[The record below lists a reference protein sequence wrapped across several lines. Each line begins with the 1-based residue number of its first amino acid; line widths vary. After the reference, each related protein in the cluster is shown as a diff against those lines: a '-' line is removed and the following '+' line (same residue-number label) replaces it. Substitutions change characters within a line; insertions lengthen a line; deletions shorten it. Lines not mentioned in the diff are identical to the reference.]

1 MNRVMKINTKFIDA
15 ISNYVSDMKQ
25 CNDKVTVN
33 VPEVFTFF
41 PAYCKQIET
50 TLDSLLFISGYNT
63 ASYRMEII
71 HIFTVDYTLN
81 IIEDKINDI
90 LYSDRIWGSKD
101 TKILEAVHDLK
112 RMLYLTALFRNYCY
126 CNSKK
131 NEIAIEE

>member
-1 MNRVMKINTKFIDA
+1 MNRVMRVNSEFIDA
-15 ISNYVSDMKQ
+15 ITNYVFDMKQ

-33 VPEVFTFF
+33 IPEVFTFF
-41 PAYCKQIET
+41 PSYCKQIET

-71 HIFTVDYTLN
+71 HIFTVDYNLN

-101 TKILEAVHDLK
+101 TKILEAVCDLK
-112 RMLYLTALFRNYCY
+112 RMVYLTELFRNYCY

-131 NEIAIEE
+131 EK

>member
-1 MNRVMKINTKFIDA
+1 MNRVMRINREFIDA

-33 VPEVFTFF
+33 IPEVFTFF
-41 PAYCKQIET
+41 PSYCKQIET

-71 HIFTVDYTLN
+71 HIFTIDYNLN

-101 TKILEAVHDLK
+101 AKILEAVHDLK
-112 RMLYLTALFRNYCY
+112 RMIYLTELFRNYCY

-131 NEIAIEE
+131 GGNKE

>member
-1 MNRVMKINTKFIDA
+1 MNRVMRINREFIDA

-41 PAYCKQIET
+41 PSCCKQIET
-50 TLDSLLFISGYNT
+50 TLDSLLFICSHNT
-63 ASYRMEII
+63 ASYTMEII
-71 HIFTVDYTLN
+71 HISLIDYNLN
-81 IIEDKINDI
+81 ITKDKINAI

-101 TKILEAVHDLK
+101 TNILEVVHDLR
-112 RMLYLTALFRNYCY
+112 RMLYLTELFRNYCY

-131 NEIAIEE
+131 LK

>member
-1 MNRVMKINTKFIDA
+1 MNRVIRINREFIDA
-15 ISNYVSDMKQ
+15 ISNYVFDMKQ

-41 PAYCKQIET
+41 PSCCKQIET
-50 TLDSLLFISGYNT
+50 TLDSLLFICGYNT
-63 ASYRMEII
+63 ASYKMEII
-71 HIFTVDYTLN
+71 HIFTVDYNLN
-81 IIEDKINDI
+81 TIQDKINDI

-112 RMLYLTALFRNYCY
+112 RMLYLTELFRNYCY

-131 NEIAIEE
+131 MK

>member
-1 MNRVMKINTKFIDA
+1 MNRVMRINNEFIDA
-15 ISNYVSDMKQ
+15 ITNYVFDMKQ

-33 VPEVFTFF
+33 IPEVFTFF

-63 ASYRMEII
+63 ASYRMKII

-101 TKILEAVHDLK
+101 TKILETVHDLK
-112 RMLYLTALFRNYCY
+112 RMLYLTELFRNYCY

-131 NEIAIEE
+131 MK